1 MTISEKDEK
10 FIESGLEDL
19 YKSSLAKSKI
29 DHDQVK
35 QYIYVHEFALAL
47 DLLAH
52 IQLKSKEPI
61 SLKNRAIFE
70 ALALKMGMKDGDE
83 WTGVAKIR
91 AG

>member
-1 MTISEKDEK
+1 MPISEKDEE

-19 YKSSLAKSKI
+19 YKSSVVKSMI
-29 DHDQVK
+29 NHDRVK
-35 QYIYVHEFALAL
+35 EYIYVHEFALAL

-61 SLKNRAIFE
+61 SLKTRAAFE
-70 ALALKMGMKDGDE
+70 ALAMKMNIKDGDE

-91 AG
+91 AI